1 MKRFLGIKLLLN
13 IPKHVMLS
21 ATTGTAAD
29 VYVAADDVERR
40 CGTIEYV
47 FGLMTP

>member
-29 VYVAADDVERR
+29 DVERR